1 MNRTKQELLS
11 PPIGVSAVLFLI
23 LLSGIPRFGFSLL
36 WLVIN
41 ALGIACLYL
50 GTKISHM
57 NFKKV
62 TKASLLLGVLVVFL
76 TIFASFRG
84 ISGIP
89 WAIVIA
95 TLWTL
100 VLGLSA
106 ISSKIFNYNGFPI
119 HSILIYVIGALFI
132 VHSFSRYGSW
142 HAIRA
147 LPLTPPE
154 GAFGMFLLFISF
166 PSIFE
171 YLLSSGNRTL
181 SSLFIALSLGLM
193 LLHGFR
199 ADAALI
205 LLSSFIIVYKRG
217 SRSSYILLAIFLVLF
232 LFVDL
237 IRADINVPLM
247 DRIAYRLGTTYYYS
261 MELLNWSLSLSL
273 ARDPLWLFSVPLH
286 PSQTIGRG
294 IFGKEYGITPTIFVE
309 FSLLYGI
316 LGIVLLSS
324 LIGILSG
331 YSYRLFKENRDHSSY
346 PIIWSILITR
356 AEIGLSQLDFALI
369 AGSVVFAILANLI
382 NGK

>member
-1 MNRTKQELLS
+1 MNRIKQEFLS
-11 PPIGVSAVLFLI
+11 PPIGVSAVLLLI

-41 ALGIACLYL
+41 ALGILCLYL
-50 GTKISHM
+50 GTRASHM
-57 NFKKV
+57 DFKKV

-76 TIFASFRG
+76 TIFTSFRG
-84 ISGIP
+84 ISGLP
-89 WAIVIA
+89 WATVIA

-106 ISSKIFNYNGFPI
+106 ISSKIFSRNGFPL
-119 HSILIYVIGALFI
+119 HSILTYVMGALFI
-132 VHSFSRYGSW
+132 VHSFSGYGSW
-142 HAIRA
+142 RAIRA

-166 PSIFE
+166 PSILD
-171 YLLSSGNRTL
+171 YLLSNENRAL
-181 SSLFIALSLGLM
+181 PPLFIAISLGLN
-193 LLHGFR
+193 LLHGIR
-199 ADAALI
+199 ADEALI
-205 LLSSFIIVYKRG
+205 LLSSFIIIYKRRG
-217 SRSSYILLAIFLVLF
+217 RSPYILLAIFLVLF

-237 IRADINVPLM
+237 IRTDIDVPLM
-247 DRIAYRLGTTYYYS
+247 SRIAYRLGTTYYYS
-261 MELLNWSLSLSL
+261 TELLNWSLSLPL
-273 ARDPLWLFSVPLH
+273 NRDPLWLLSVPLH

-309 FSLLYGI
+309 FSLLYGT
-316 LGIVLLSS
+316 LGIVLLSL

-331 YSYRLFKENRDHSSY
+331 YSYRLFKENRDHYSY
-346 PIIWSILITR
+346 PIVWSILITR

-369 AGSVVFAILANLI
+369 AGSIVFAILANLI